1 MVRSSLYLH
10 NHFAVLLKNRGPM
23 LKTQILMNNRLYST
37 VHFYRELHTLFDNV
51 RDTYIRSVCQLHGV
65 VWMYN

>member
-10 NHFAVLLKNRGPM
+10 NHFAVVLQNRGPM
-23 LKTQILMNNRLYST
+23 LKTQILMNNGLYST
-37 VHFYRELHTLFDNV
+37 VHFYTELNTLFDNV
-51 RDTYIRSVCQLHGV
+51 RATYIRSVCQLYSV